1 MNPDTVLWTVFSV
14 FVVGALAVDLG
25 VFQRKAHAVGAREA
39 LVWSAV
45 WVALALLFNAGVW
58 WLKGPKLA
66 GEFFAGYLIEKSL
79 SVDNLFVFLVVF
91 SYFAVP
97 KEYEARILLW
107 GILGAIVLRAVFVV
121 VGAALL
127 TRFAWMMYVFG
138 GLLIV
143 SGFKMLMKH
152 EEADPGKNPVVKL
165 VRKLFRI
172 SPGLDGQ
179 RFFTKIDGKF
189 AATPLF
195 IVLCVVET
203 TDVVFAV
210 DSIPAIFAITKDPFI
225 VFTSNIFAILG
236 LRSLYFLLARVM
248 GLFRFLKYGL
258 VGILWFVGAK
268 MLLHGKLKIPIGW
281 SLATIAGILLLSI
294 VFSLMFP
301 EKPKAETAPSPP
313 PPTDP
318 PKPAGTAGVS

>member
-1 MNPDTVLWTVFSV
+1 MSPDVILWTGFSV
-14 FVVGALAVDLG
+14 FVLGALAVDLG

-39 LVWSAV
+39 LVWSIV
-45 WVALALLFNAGVW
+45 WIALAMVFNLGVW
-58 WLKGPKLA
+58 WLRGPGPA
-66 GEFFAGYLIEKSL
+66 GEFLAGYLIEKSL

-91 SYFAVP
+91 AYFHVP

-121 VGAALL
+121 AGAALL
-127 TRFAWMMYVFG
+127 NRFHWMMYVFG
-138 GLLIV
+138 GLLIL
-143 SGFKMLMKH
+143 SGIKMLVKH
-152 EEADPGKNPVVKL
+152 GEGDPGKNPVVRL
-165 VRKLFRI
+165 TRKLFHV
-172 SPGLDGQ
+172 SGQLDGQ
-179 RFFTKIDGKF
+179 KFFTRIDGRL

-195 IVLCVVET
+195 IVLLVVET

-268 MLLHGKLKIPIGW
+268 MMFAGYMKVPIGC
-281 SLATIAGILLLSI
+281 SLATIATMLIGSI
-294 VFSLMFP
+294 VLSLMFP
-301 EKPKAETAPSPP
+301 ERKEAAEAPP
-313 PPTDP
+313 P
-318 PKPAGTAGVS
+318 V

>member
-1 MNPDTVLWTVFSV
+1 MNPDAVLWSVFSV

-39 LVWSAV
+39 LVWSVV
-45 WVALALLFNAGVW
+45 WVALAMAFNAGVW
-58 WLKGPKLA
+58 FLRGSGAA
-66 GEFFAGYLIEKSL
+66 GEFLAGYLIEKSL

-91 SYFAVP
+91 SYFGVP

-121 VGAALL
+121 AGAALL
-127 TRFAWMMYVFG
+127 TAFHWMIYVFG
-138 GLLIV
+138 GLLIL
-143 SGFKMLMKH
+143 SGLKMLVKH
-152 EEADPGKNPVVKL
+152 GEGDPGRNPVVRL
-165 VRKLFRI
+165 VRKLFRV
-172 SPGLDGQ
+172 SERLDGQ
-179 RFFTKIDGKF
+179 RFFTRVDGRL

-195 IVLCVVET
+195 VVLVVVES

-268 MLLHGKLKIPIGW
+268 MLLAGVLKIPIGC
-281 SLATIAGILLLSI
+281 SLATIATLLAGSVALS
-294 VFSLMFP
+294 LLFP
-301 EKPKAETAPSPP
+301 ERAAKPAPP
-313 PPTDP
+313 P
-318 PKPAGTAGVS
+318 A

>member
-1 MNPDTVLWTVFSV
+1 MNPDTVLWIVFSV

-25 VFQRKAHAVGAREA
+25 FFQRKAHAVGAREA
-39 LVWSAV
+39 LVWSVV
-45 WVALALLFNAGVW
+45 WVALALAFNGGVW
-58 WLKGPKLA
+58 WLKGGLA
-66 GEFFAGYLIEKSL
+66 AKEFFAGYLIEKSL

-97 KEYEARILLW
+97 KQYEARILLW

-127 TRFAWMMYVFG
+127 SRFAWMFYVFG

-143 SGFKMLMKH
+143 SGIKMLLKH
-152 EEADPGKNPVVKL
+152 EESDPGKNPVVRL
-165 VRKLFRI
+165 VRKLFRV
-172 SPGLDGQ
+172 SDHLDGQ
-179 RFFTKIDGKF
+179 RFFTRIDGKL

-236 LRSLYFLLARVM
+236 LRSLYFLLAQVM

-258 VGILWFVGAK
+258 VGILWFVGLK
-268 MLLHGKLKIPIGW
+268 MILHGKVKIAIEW
-281 SLATIAGILLLSI
+281 SLATIGAILAISIILSLL
-294 VFSLMFP
+294 FP
-301 EKPKAETAPSPP
+301 AKPKEEPTAPAPP
-313 PPTDP
+313 PPAP
-318 PKPAGTAGVS
+318 